1 MPTGADGK
9 HYRSHGQAA
18 RFGGKKDAKSE
29 SNAVR
34 GNEVE
39 DKGDKPNMAGST
51 KHIMAIKH
59 GGTPEMPAPPFHVK
73 HADGSTHGPMDSKE
87 ELMEHMSEHMGGEMQ
102 DEDAHSNDGAIDD
115 MADGSKEAIEGL
127 LG

>member
-18 RFGGKKDAKSE
+18 RYGGKKDA
-29 SNAVR
+29 SNASG

-39 DKGDKPNMAGST
+39 DKGDKPNMAGSN
-51 KHIMAIKH
+51 KNIVAIKH
-59 GGTPEMPAPPFHVK
+59 GGTAEEPAPPYHVK
-73 HADGSTHGPMDSKE
+73 HADGSTHGPMESAE
-87 ELMEHMSEHMGGEMQ
+87 ELHEHMQQHFGGGE
-102 DEDAHSNDGAIDD
+102 DEGEKSNDGIMDD
-115 MADGSKEAIEGL
+115 MADGSKEAIESM